1 MKKTARYF
9 GLLDGEAGAY
19 GIAFPD
25 APGCAA
31 MGATED
37 LAIVN
42 AIAALAEWIAYSDKN
57 GFERPEARNA
67 VDFRRDAEVIEAV
80 RGGGRSSFPF
90 RCWCKLAR
98 WCAPISLSMPV
109 YSMQL
114 TVRRFGPG

>member
-80 RGGGRSSFPF
+80 RGGGDPRFRSVAGANWRAGARQYLC
-90 RCWCKLAR
+90 RCRYTRCN
-98 WCAPISLSMPV
+98 
-109 YSMQL
+109 
-114 TVRRFGPG
+114 